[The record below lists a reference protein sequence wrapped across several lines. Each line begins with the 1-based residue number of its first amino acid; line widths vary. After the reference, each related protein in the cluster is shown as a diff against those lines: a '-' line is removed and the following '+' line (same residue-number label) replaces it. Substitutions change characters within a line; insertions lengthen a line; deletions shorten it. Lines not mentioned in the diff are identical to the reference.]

1 MLAGSESFSTFSTS
15 DLDEAKKF
23 YGDILGLKI
32 SENKMGLLEL
42 HFKNNSVLIYPKPDH
57 QPAAFTVLNFKVREI
72 EKQVDELNK
81 KGIQFEKYDIGHIK
95 TNSKGIHTSKAGPSV
110 AWFKD
115 PAGNILS
122 IIEEK

>member
-1 MLAGSESFSTFSTS
+1 MADSESFSTFSTS

-23 YGDILGLKI
+23 YGDVLGLKI

-42 HFKNNSVLIYPKPDH
+42 HLKNNSVLIYPKPDH
-57 QPAAFTVLNFKVREI
+57 EPAAFTVLNFKVREI

-81 KGIQFEKYDIGHIK
+81 KGIQFEKYDNGHIK
-95 TNSKGIHTSKAGPSV
+95 TNSKGIHTSKSGPSV